1 MYHSTLTDPNVNMS
15 ESERMPGYLKKSQ
28 VPPMLL
34 LRSRMR
40 KEAQGSRSGC
50 LLLPSLKMMLSLS
63 LLASIGTFGPT
74 AGVHAKVK

>member
-1 MYHSTLTDPNVNMS
+1 MYHYTLTNPNVNMS

-40 KEAQGSRSGC
+40 KDAQGECFCRWYATSIPLMPAPSSRQS
-50 LLLPSLKMMLSLS
+50 
-63 LLASIGTFGPT
+63 
-74 AGVHAKVK
+74 